1 MSGSSSRY
9 LLPLVFVASVGAAA
23 VLVSVG
29 PPPKPAPPAEAS
41 SRPSADVADAAAPAP
56 AESAAPEAPASSK
69 AGDGPEGEGGG
80 DAGPTAACPDDMAL
94 VSGWYCPFVAH
105 RCKKTRRAKHAG
117 DPEVCEEFK
126 NEVLCEGA
134 LERLRY
140 CVDLYEYP
148 NQPGVLPAVLVS
160 FDEALAAC
168 EVEGKRLC
176 EPRELAFACEGE
188 AIHPYPIGEK
198 RDAAACRWDA
208 GPEGRVAPSRGATVA
223 AQLALLD
230 RRAGA
235 GSHAGCRS
243 PFGVFDLAGNVAEW
257 AHDPQ
262 GSKRHEPFSSVIVG
276 GAWGG
281 SASTCRS
288 ADASL
293 PPSARSAT
301 TGFRCCTGAAL
312 ADDEQHA
319 TPRRRTG
326 GGFRPIG
333 APR

>member
-1 MSGSSSRY
+1 VSGSSSRY
-9 LLPLVFVASVGAAA
+9 VLPFVFVASVGAAA

-29 PPPKPAPPAEAS
+29 PPPKPAPPASPPPS
-41 SRPSADVADAAAPAP
+41 SSVDDVVSATPAP
-56 AESAAPEAPASSK
+56 TESAAVPPATT
-69 AGDGPEGEGGG
+69 GDGGGERSGEGGG
-80 DAGPTAACPDDMAL
+80 PAAPAGACPDDMAL
-94 VSGWYCPFVAH
+94 VSGWFCPFVAH

-117 DPEVCEEFK
+117 EPEVCEEFK

-140 CVDLYEYP
+140 CMDLYEYP
-148 NQPGVLPAVLVS
+148 NQVGVLPAVLVS
-160 FDEALAAC
+160 FDEAVVAC

-198 RDAAACRWDA
+198 RDAGACRWDA

-223 AQLALLD
+223 AQLALID

-257 AHDPQ
+257 ANDPQ
-262 GSKRHEPFSSVIVG
+262 GSKRQEPFASVIAL
-276 GAWGG
+276 GAWG
-281 SASTCRS
+281 SSPSTCRS

-293 PPSARSAT
+293 PPSARNAT
-301 TGFRCCTGAAL
+301 TGFRCCSGAAI
-312 ADDEQHA
+312 ADDERRA
-319 TPRRRTG
+319 TPRPRTG

-333 APR
+333 ATR